1 MKQIPFL
8 GMIVAATMASSLA
21 YAQGGPEGPGPR
33 GEGFMQE
40 RFADLD
46 TNGDGRITRDEVD
59 AKIAT
64 DFSAAD
70 TDGNGTLSEEEAD
83 AFHQAR
89 HAERMARHEAR
100 RAEREARHEER
111 RGDGEGRGSRHFEHA
126 AGEDGVIDQDEF
138 ATRGLHRFEM
148 ADLDENGEVTETE
161 MELVASV
168 MGGRHGRHG
177 DRHGRH
183 DGRHGEHGER
193 GQWGDDD

>member
-1 MKQIPFL
+1 MKQIPLL
-8 GMIVAATMASSLA
+8 GMIVVATMASSLA
-21 YAQGGPEGPGPR
+21 YAQGGPDGPGPR

-59 AKIAT
+59 AKIAA

-89 HAERMARHEAR
+89 HEERMARHE
-100 RAEREARHEER
+100 ER
-111 RGDGEGRGSRHFEHA
+111 REGRGDRHFNRA
-126 AGEDGVIDQDEF
+126 AGDDGVIDREEF
-138 ATRGLHRFEM
+138 ATHGLHRFEM

-168 MGGRHGRHG
+168 MGGRHGRH
-177 DRHGRH
+177 HGRH
-183 DGRHGEHGER
+183 GDHGDR
-193 GQWGDDD
+193 WGDDD